1 MASNNHSPPLEIL
14 VKCINAKFSDDGSKL
29 MATKSN
35 LLISVYDRR
44 TAKEIWAFEVPN
56 AIAAALSPNGTY
68 FQTFQKPLAPQE
80 KNVTLWSIEIGAT
93 VYQQSQ
99 KNMTTPVA

>member
-1 MASNNHSPPLEIL
+1 
-14 VKCINAKFSDDGSKL
+14 

-35 LLISVYDRR
+35 SLISVYDCRI
-44 TAKEIWAFEVPN
+44 AED